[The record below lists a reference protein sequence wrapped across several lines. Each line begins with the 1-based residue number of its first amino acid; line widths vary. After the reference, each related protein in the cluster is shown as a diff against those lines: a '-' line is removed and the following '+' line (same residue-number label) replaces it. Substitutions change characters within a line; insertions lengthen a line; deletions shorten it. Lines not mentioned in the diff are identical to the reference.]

1 MEDMTPLEART
12 ALGDAKNRAAEVRA
26 TDTQFRLILLVL
38 AGIDLVAAL
47 LMGLFPEG
55 RSPLAG
61 ITLLVVFLGG
71 SLTALI
77 LLLRARAYSRRGV
90 LLFTWSCAAF
100 TWWNA
105 VVVGVSVA
113 TGWWGPHQPATHFSV
128 SAIIAAFPLLLAA
141 WLVGRWR

>member
-1 MEDMTPLEART
+1 MEDMTPLEAKT

-26 TDTQFRLILLVL
+26 TDSQFRVILLVL

-47 LMGLFPEG
+47 LIGLFPQG
-55 RSPLAG
+55 RSPVAG

-71 SLTALI
+71 FLAALI
-77 LLLRARAYSRRGV
+77 VLLRARAYSRRGV
-90 LLFTWSCAAF
+90 LFFTWSCAAF

-113 TGWWGPHQPATHFSV
+113 AGWWGPHQPATHFSV
-128 SAIIAAFPLLLAA
+128 SAIIAALPLLLAA